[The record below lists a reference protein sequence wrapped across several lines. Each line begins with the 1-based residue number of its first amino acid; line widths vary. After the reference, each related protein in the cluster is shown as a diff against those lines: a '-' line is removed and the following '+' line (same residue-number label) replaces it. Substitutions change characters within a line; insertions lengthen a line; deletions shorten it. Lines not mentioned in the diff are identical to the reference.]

1 MESSSQNTGVTQKAF
16 TVLLTLA
23 CAGMVYLEVSGD
35 PAATLNQSGVYAS
48 EHVPVPGLDSEKMFH
63 DLGGAYGDEPVVL
76 FVTPWCGVCR
86 ALEAELKKRNL
97 PFLIADVEKS
107 KEAYRYY
114 KIVIEQAPSGIVPI
128 TVVAGRRFLG
138 FVPDE
143 IEQAIKT
150 IPQTSS
156 V

>member
-1 MESSSQNTGVTQKAF
+1 MESSSQNTGVRQKSI

-35 PAATLNQSGVYAS
+35 PATTLNDAGVYAS
-48 EHVPVPGLDSEKMFH
+48 EHAPVPGLDGEKMFH
-63 DLGGAYGDEPVVL
+63 DLGGAYGAAPVVM

-86 ALEAELKKRNL
+86 ALEADLKKRNV

-128 TVVAGRRFLG
+128 TVVAGKRFLG

-143 IEQAIKT
+143 IEQAVKS
-150 IPQTSS
+150 IPSTSS
-156 V
+156 A